1 MAEIAPILRLR
12 CKHCGYDM
20 PDDATVEAYQ
30 LHMQFEHDTDE
41 VELDLAV
48 ICTCGASMRLIR
60 TRETAYGK
68 FADRFGCDHDGNRTT
83 VRRGST
89 DD

>member
-1 MAEIAPILRLR
+1 MADIAAVLRLR

-48 ICTCGASMRLIR
+48 ICTCGSSMKFLR
-60 TRETAYGK
+60 TRETATG
-68 FADRFGCDHDGNRTT
+68 FADRFECEFDGNRTT
-83 VRRGST
+83 VRRGPGS
-89 DD
+89 